1 MSIIMVFRIAL
12 KALGRNKMRTALTM
26 LGMIIGVGAVITMV
40 ALGTG
45 AQTVI
50 EEQIRATGT
59 NTITVMAGNF
69 TQGGVRMGAGQSSR
83 LMARDAE
90 ALRALPQVQWV
101 AEGAST
107 RQQLIAGSQNW
118 NTQIQGTNVD
128 WPLIRSWPLKY
139 GQFFT
144 EQDVQSAAKVIVL
157 GSNVAE
163 ILYGAD
169 VDPTGQNVRV
179 RNHVFRI
186 LGVFTPKGAGAG
198 GQNQDDQAFVPYT
211 TVQKKI
217 QGIQHINNITVSAYS
232 ADSIAATADAIR
244 TSMRITQGIAAGDE
258 DSFMVQT
265 QDDIIAFRTQNTSTM
280 TSLLAGIAAVSLMVG
295 GIGIMNIMLVSVTER
310 TREIGLRMAI
320 GARGGDV
327 LMQFLVEAIVI
338 SLVGGALGIGLGY
351 GLAELVKITQGWP
364 AVIPMDSIVMA
375 VGFAAFVGIFFGFY
389 PARKAA
395 GLDPI
400 EALRFE

>member
-69 TQGGVRMGAGQSSR
+69 TQGAVRMGEGASSR

-101 AEGAST
+101 TEGAST
-107 RQQLIAGSQNW
+107 RLQIINGSQNW

-128 WPLIRSWPLKY
+128 WPLIRSWPMKY

-144 EQDVQSAAKVIVL
+144 EQDVQSAAKVIIL
-157 GSNVAE
+157 GSNVADL
-163 ILYGAD
+163 LYGPD
-169 VDPTGQNVRV
+169 VDPTGMNVRV
-179 RNHVFRI
+179 RNHVFRV
-186 LGVFTPKGAGAG
+186 LGVFTPKGAAAG
-198 GQNQDDQAFVPYT
+198 GQNQDDQAFVPFT
-211 TVQKKI
+211 TVQKKL

-232 ADSIAATADAIR
+232 ADAIASTAEAIR
-244 TSMRITQGIAAGDE
+244 ASMRTTQGVFPGEE
-258 DSFMVQT
+258 DTFRVLT
-265 QDDIIAFRTQNTSTM
+265 QDDIIAFRTENTSTM

-338 SLVGGALGIGLGY
+338 SLVGGALGIALGY
-351 GLAELVKITQGWP
+351 ALAELVKITQGWP

-375 VGFAAFVGIFFGFY
+375 VGFAAFVGIFFGYY

>member
-1 MSIIMVFRIAL
+1 MSVFMVFRIAL
-12 KALGRNKMRTALTM
+12 KALGRNKLRTALTM

-45 AQTVI
+45 AQASI
-50 EEQIRATGT
+50 EEQIKATGT

-69 TQGGVRMGAGQSSR
+69 AAGGVSMGFGNSSR
-83 LMARDAE
+83 LMAADAE

-107 RQQLIAGSQNW
+107 RQQLIAGNQNW

-128 WPLIRSWPLKY
+128 WPLIKAWPLKY

-157 GSNVAE
+157 GSNVSE

-169 VDPTGQNVRV
+169 VDPVGQNVRV

-186 LGVFTPKGAGAG
+186 VGVFTAKGASSG
-198 GQNQDDQAFVPYT
+198 GQNQDDQAFVPFT

-217 QGIQHINNITVSAYS
+217 QGIQHINNITVSAAS
-232 ADSIAATADAIR
+232 ADAIAS
-244 TSMRITQGIAAGDE
+244 TAEAVKVSMRVTQGLAAGEE
-258 DSFMVQT
+258 DSFRVQT
-265 QDDIIAFRTQNTSTM
+265 QDDIIAFRTEQSSTM

-320 GARGGDV
+320 GARGRDV

-338 SLVGGALGIGLGY
+338 SLVGGALGILTGY
-351 GLAELVKITQGWP
+351 LLAELAKWLNNWP
-364 AVIPMDSIVMA
+364 AVVPLDSIVMA

>member
-1 MSIIMVFRIAL
+1 MSVLMVFRIAL

-45 AQTVI
+45 AQNAI

-59 NTITVMAGNF
+59 NTITVMSGNF
-69 TQGGVRMGAGQSSR
+69 TQGAVRMGEGSSSR
-83 LMARDAE
+83 LMAADAE
-90 ALRALPQVQWV
+90 ALRSVPGVQWV

-107 RQQLIAGSQNW
+107 RQTLVAGNQNW
-118 NTQIQGTNVD
+118 QASIQGTNVD
-128 WPLIRSWPLKY
+128 WPLIRAWPLKY
-139 GQFFT
+139 GLFFT
-144 EQDVQSAAKVIVL
+144 EQDVQAAAKVIVL

-163 ILYGAD
+163 MLYGAE

-186 LGVFTPKGAGAG
+186 VGVFASKGASSG

-217 QGIQHINNITVSAYS
+217 QGIQHLNNITVSAVS
-232 ADSIAATADAIR
+232 GDQIAATTEAVKA
-244 TSMRITQGIAAGDE
+244 SMRVTQRLAPGEE
-258 DSFMVQT
+258 DTFRVFT
-265 QDDIIAFRTQNTSTM
+265 QDDIIGFATSQSSTM
-280 TSLLAGIAAVSLMVG
+280 TDLLAGIAAVSLMVG

-320 GARGGDV
+320 GARGRDV

-338 SLVGGALGIGLGY
+338 SLVGGGLGIAMGF
-351 GLAELVKITQGWP
+351 GLAETVKWLNGWP
-364 AVIPMDSIVMA
+364 AVIPMDSVVMA

-389 PARKAA
+389 PARKAS